1 VLTDNKGTDQYSQG
15 LMPQA
20 FNPSTWE
27 AEAGGS
33 ELEDSQ
39 VYTETLSQNK
49 KSLDEVKCRQPA
61 RPWGCGQAVQVAA
74 PAERKATC
82 SDWHLGSWEQGQVVI
97 GRSSQVSEFQFEEDL
112 SQKVR

>member
-1 VLTDNKGTDQYSQG
+1 MLTDNKGTDHYSQG

-39 VYTETLSQNK
+39 VYTETLSQNDK
-49 KSLDEVKCRQPA
+49 KSLDEIKCKQPA
-61 RPWGCGQAVQVAA
+61 RPGGYGGSKSTVAM
-74 PAERKATC
+74 
-82 SDWHLGSWEQGQVVI
+82 Q
-97 GRSSQVSEFQFEEDL
+97 DL
-112 SQKVR
+112 SSDRSTCREEGHMQ